1 MSAAVALT
9 ALSVEE
15 AQRRELAAQEAERAA
30 FEAWERAY
38 GQYEAAR
45 TEHVRALHRER

>member
-1 MSAAVALT
+1 MTAAVTLSAA
-9 ALSVEE
+9 E

-45 TEHVRALHRER
+45 TEHVRALRRER